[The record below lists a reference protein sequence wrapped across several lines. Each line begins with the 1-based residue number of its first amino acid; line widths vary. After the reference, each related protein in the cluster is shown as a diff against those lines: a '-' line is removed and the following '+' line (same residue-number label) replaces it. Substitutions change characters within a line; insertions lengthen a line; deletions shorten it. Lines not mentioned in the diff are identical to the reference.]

1 MERIIELWF
10 FYWKKMREMVNT
22 FVFKV
27 YSDNRENHD
36 IEIPFCFIP
45 ICRMMAEIQGLEV

>member
-22 FVFKV
+22 FVVKM
-27 YSDNRENHD
+27 YSDNRESHD